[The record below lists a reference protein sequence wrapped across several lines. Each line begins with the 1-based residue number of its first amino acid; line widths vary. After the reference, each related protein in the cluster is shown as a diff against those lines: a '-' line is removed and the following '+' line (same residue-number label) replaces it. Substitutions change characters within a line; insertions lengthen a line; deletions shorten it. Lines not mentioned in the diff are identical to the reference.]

1 MSGPILDLNGLL
13 EETAEA
19 ASERFGIADV
29 DRVLGED
36 RWMVFVGRGWSLRL
50 RARPKRNGGPARV
63 RSWTVTF
70 DPGLPSLE
78 AACSALALPPPAPT
92 IGRGPIRL
100 RLPTVRSGRSHSLT
114 AVERDGLIRSVTA
127 FDEPP
132 DWGGETETT

>member
-19 ASERFGIADV
+19 ASERLGIAGV

-36 RWMVFVGRGWSLRL
+36 RWMVFEGRGWSLRL
-50 RARPKRNGGPARV
+50 RARPKRIGGPARV

-70 DPGLPSLE
+70 DPGFPSLE
-78 AACSALALPPPAPT
+78 AACGALALPPPPPT
-92 IGRGPIRL
+92 AGRGPTRL
-100 RLPTVRSGRSHSLT
+100 RLPDACSGRTHSLT
-114 AVERDGLIRSVTA
+114 AVERGGLIRSVTA

-132 DWGGETETT
+132 DWRGAKEPA